1 VHGCG
6 RHESARCDHV
16 GILTNQIGAKI
27 AQAAAMRRSSNIAIR
42 QRRWR
47 RVYNRKPFSFSS
59 ETFAGMRITHRHQ
72 KEAYSTLSNQSENRA
87 PIRSLRGSPP
97 GCTAPA
103 FLGSFGWELQQ
114 LISQFVVAGVALCH
128 IF

>member
-1 VHGCG
+1 MGKLG
-6 RHESARCDHV
+6 RRAGSF
-16 GILTNQIGAKI
+16 GAKI
-27 AQAAAMRRSSNIAIR
+27 AQAVAAHKAGNTASL
-42 QRRWR
+42 QRRGR